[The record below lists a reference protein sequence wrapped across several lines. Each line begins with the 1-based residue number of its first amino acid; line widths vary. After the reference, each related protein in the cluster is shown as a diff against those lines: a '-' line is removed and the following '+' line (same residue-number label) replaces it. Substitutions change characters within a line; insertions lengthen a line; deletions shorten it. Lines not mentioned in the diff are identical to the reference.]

1 MQERNRSAQRGGTQL
16 LQAAESK
23 MLLAK
28 LSTGDEVHRYKKAIV
43 IGFTGK
49 RRVLSTAPHNGG
61 YRENLTAVFNQDGTV
76 GAGIACTLKAPTY
89 AEHMALIA
97 KEIGLDPETA
107 CGISTA
113 AQMENVSVKS
123 ETYREVTVTAIVT
136 GGIET
141 NGGRV
146 GDPADWHEIGGSS
159 VHTMKLGTIN
169 IMLHF
174 NVDLS
179 KGAIARALVTCTEAK
194 TAAIQE
200 LIAPSRY
207 SRGLATGSGTDGTI
221 IIANRDSEICLTNAG
236 KHAKLGELIGKAV
249 IAAVK
254 EALFLQSGLCP
265 ECQHHVLKRMDRF
278 GITEDLLWE
287 DCQRDSQSPLDR
299 ARFSVKLD
307 QLAVQ
312 GKMVVYTSL
321 YAHLL
326 DQLDWEMITAEE
338 AYESGIQLLNLMGMH
353 SALGEVPDG
362 AEECIASMIKLYREG
377 LRDILA
383 GEGIKENT
391 NTCMCKEE
399 E

>member
-1 MQERNRSAQRGGTQL
+1 
-16 LQAAESK
+16 
-23 MLLAK
+23 MLLAE
-28 LSTGDEVHRYKKAIV
+28 LRTGDEVHRYKKAIV
-43 IGFTGK
+43 IGFTGR

-76 GAGIACTLKAPTY
+76 GAGIACTLRAPSY
-89 AEHMALIA
+89 AEHMALVA
-97 KEIGLDPETA
+97 KEIGLDPETS

-146 GDPADWHEIGGSS
+146 GDPAEWHEIGGSS

-179 KGAIARALVTCTEAK
+179 EGAIARALVTCTEAK

-207 SRGLATGSGTDGTI
+207 STGLATGSGTDGTI
-221 IIANRDSEICLTNAG
+221 LIANRDSEICLTNAG

-249 IAAVK
+249 IPAVK

-265 ECQHHVLKRMDRF
+265 KLQHHIIRRMDRF

-287 DCQRDSQSPLDR
+287 GCQRDSHSQGPFDR
-299 ARFSVKLD
+299 ARFSEKLD
-307 QLAVQ
+307 QLATQ
-312 GKMVVYTSL
+312 GKMVTITSL

-326 DQLDWEMITAEE
+326 DQMNWKMITAGE
-338 AYESGIQLLNLMGMH
+338 AYESGVELLHLMEMPVPE
-353 SALGEVPDG
+353 GEAPDG
-362 AEECIASMIKLYREG
+362 EEECIAFMIKLYREG
-377 LRDILA
+377 IQSILT
-383 GEGIKENT
+383 GDGKKEET
-391 NTCMCKEE
+391 STRLCKEE

>member
-1 MQERNRSAQRGGTQL
+1 
-16 LQAAESK
+16 
-23 MLLAK
+23 MLLAE
-28 LSTGDEVHRYKKAIV
+28 LRTGDEVHRYKKAIV
-43 IGFTGK
+43 IGFTGR

-76 GAGIACTLKAPTY
+76 GAGIACTLRAPSY
-89 AEHMALIA
+89 AEHMALVA
-97 KEIGLDPETA
+97 KEIGLDPETS

-146 GDPADWHEIGGSS
+146 GDPAEWHEIGGSS

-174 NVDLS
+174 NVDLTE
-179 KGAIARALVTCTEAK
+179 GAIARALVTCTEAK

-207 SRGLATGSGTDGTI
+207 STGLATGSGTDGTI
-221 IIANRDSEICLTNAG
+221 LIANRDSEICLTNAG

-249 IAAVK
+249 IPAVK

-265 ECQHHVLKRMDRF
+265 KLQHHIIRRMDRF

-287 DCQRDSQSPLDR
+287 GCQPDSHSQGPFDR
-299 ARFSVKLD
+299 ARFSEKLD
-307 QLAVQ
+307 QLATQ
-312 GKMVVYTSL
+312 GKMVTITSL

-326 DQLDWEMITAEE
+326 DQMNWKMITAGE
-338 AYESGIQLLNLMGMH
+338 AYESGVELLHLMGMPVPE
-353 SALGEVPDG
+353 GEAPDG
-362 AEECIASMIKLYREG
+362 EEECIAFMIKLYREG
-377 LRDILA
+377 IQSILT
-383 GEGIKENT
+383 GDGKKEET
-391 NTCMCKEE
+391 STRLCKEE

>member
-1 MQERNRSAQRGGTQL
+1 
-16 LQAAESK
+16 
-23 MLLAK
+23 MLLAE
-28 LSTGDEVHRYKKAIV
+28 LRTGDEVHRYKKAIV
-43 IGFTGK
+43 IGFTGR

-76 GAGIACTLKAPTY
+76 GAGIACTLRAPSY
-89 AEHMALIA
+89 AEHMALVA
-97 KEIGLDPETA
+97 KEIGLDPETS

-146 GDPADWHEIGGSS
+146 GDPAEWHEIGGSS

-174 NVDLS
+174 NVDLTE
-179 KGAIARALVTCTEAK
+179 GAIARALVTCTEAK

-207 SRGLATGSGTDGTI
+207 STGLATGSGTDGTI
-221 IIANRDSEICLTNAG
+221 LIANRDSEICLTNAG

-249 IAAVK
+249 IPAVK

-265 ECQHHVLKRMDRF
+265 KLQHHIIRRMDRF

-287 DCQRDSQSPLDR
+287 GCQPDSQGPFDR
-299 ARFSVKLD
+299 ARFSEKLD
-307 QLAVQ
+307 QLATQ
-312 GKMVVYTSL
+312 GKMVTITSL

-326 DQLDWEMITAEE
+326 DQMNWKMIKAGE
-338 AYESGIQLLNLMGMH
+338 AYESGVELLHLMGMPVPE
-353 SALGEVPDG
+353 GESPDG
-362 AEECIASMIKLYREG
+362 EEECIAFMIKLYREG
-377 LRDILA
+377 IQSILT
-383 GEGIKENT
+383 GDGKKEET
-391 NTCMCKEE
+391 STRLCKEE

>member
-1 MQERNRSAQRGGTQL
+1 
-16 LQAAESK
+16 
-23 MLLAK
+23 MLLAE
-28 LSTGDEVHRYKKAIV
+28 LRTGDEVHRYKKAIV
-43 IGFTGK
+43 IGFTGR

-76 GAGIACTLKAPTY
+76 GAGIACTLRAPSY
-89 AEHMALIA
+89 AEHMALVA
-97 KEIGLDPETA
+97 KEIGLDPETS

-146 GDPADWHEIGGSS
+146 GDPAEWHEIGGSS

-179 KGAIARALVTCTEAK
+179 EGAIARALVTCTEAK

-207 SRGLATGSGTDGTI
+207 STGLATGSGTDGTI
-221 IIANRDSEICLTNAG
+221 LIANRDSEICLTNAG

-249 IAAVK
+249 IPAVK

-265 ECQHHVLKRMDRF
+265 KRQHHIIRRMDRF

-287 DCQRDSQSPLDR
+287 GCQPDSHSQGPFDR
-299 ARFSVKLD
+299 ARFSEKLD
-307 QLAVQ
+307 QLATQ
-312 GKMVVYTSL
+312 GKMVTITSL

-326 DQLDWEMITAEE
+326 DQMNWKMITAGE
-338 AYESGIQLLNLMGMH
+338 AYESGVELLHLMGMPVPE
-353 SALGEVPDG
+353 GEAPDRE
-362 AEECIASMIKLYREG
+362 EECIAFMIKLYREG
-377 LRDILA
+377 LQSILS
-383 GEGIKENT
+383 GDGKKEET
-391 NTCMCKEE
+391 STRLCKEE

>member
-1 MQERNRSAQRGGTQL
+1 
-16 LQAAESK
+16 
-23 MLLAK
+23 MLLAE
-28 LSTGDEVHRYKKAIV
+28 LRTGDEVHRYKKAIV
-43 IGFTGK
+43 IGFTGR

-76 GAGIACTLKAPTY
+76 GAGIACTLRAPSY
-89 AEHMALIA
+89 AEHMALVA
-97 KEIGLDPETA
+97 KEIGLDPETS

-146 GDPADWHEIGGSS
+146 GDPAEWHEIGGSS

-174 NVDLS
+174 NVDLTE
-179 KGAIARALVTCTEAK
+179 GAIARALVTCTEAK

-207 SRGLATGSGTDGTI
+207 STGLATGSGTDGTI
-221 IIANRDSEICLTNAG
+221 LIANRDSEICLTNAG

-249 IAAVK
+249 IPAVK

-265 ECQHHVLKRMDRF
+265 KLQHHIIRRMDRF

-287 DCQRDSQSPLDR
+287 GCQPDSHSQGPFDR
-299 ARFSVKLD
+299 ARFSEKLD
-307 QLAVQ
+307 QLATQ
-312 GKMVVYTSL
+312 RKMVTNTSL

-326 DQLDWEMITAEE
+326 DQMNWKMITAGE
-338 AYESGIQLLNLMGMH
+338 AYESGVELLHLMGMPVPE
-353 SALGEVPDG
+353 GEAPDG
-362 AEECIASMIKLYREG
+362 EEECIAFMIKLYREG
-377 LRDILA
+377 IQSILT
-383 GEGIKENT
+383 GDGKKEET
-391 NTCMCKEE
+391 STRLCKEE

>member
-1 MQERNRSAQRGGTQL
+1 
-16 LQAAESK
+16 
-23 MLLAK
+23 MLLAE
-28 LSTGDEVHRYKKAIV
+28 LRTGDEVHRYKKAIV
-43 IGFTGK
+43 IGFTGR

-76 GAGIACTLKAPTY
+76 GAGIACTLRAPSY
-89 AEHMALIA
+89 AEHMALVA
-97 KEIGLDPETA
+97 KEIGLDPETS

-123 ETYREVTVTAIVT
+123 ETYREVIVTAIVT

-146 GDPADWHEIGGSS
+146 GDPAEWHEIGGSS

-174 NVDLS
+174 NVDLTE
-179 KGAIARALVTCTEAK
+179 GAIARALVTCTEAK

-207 SRGLATGSGTDGTI
+207 STGLATGSGTDGTI
-221 IIANRDSEICLTNAG
+221 LIANRDSEICLTNAG

-249 IAAVK
+249 IPAVK

-265 ECQHHVLKRMDRF
+265 KLQHHIIRRMDRF

-287 DCQRDSQSPLDR
+287 GCQPDSHSQGPFDR
-299 ARFSVKLD
+299 ARFSEKLD
-307 QLAVQ
+307 QLATQ
-312 GKMVVYTSL
+312 RKMVTITSL

-326 DQLDWEMITAEE
+326 DQMNWKMITAGE
-338 AYESGIQLLNLMGMH
+338 AYESGVELLHLMGMPVPE
-353 SALGEVPDG
+353 GEAPDG
-362 AEECIASMIKLYREG
+362 EEECIAFMIKLYREG
-377 LRDILA
+377 IQSILT
-383 GEGIKENT
+383 GDGKKEET
-391 NTCMCKEE
+391 STRLCKEE

>member
-1 MQERNRSAQRGGTQL
+1 
-16 LQAAESK
+16 
-23 MLLAK
+23 MLLAE
-28 LSTGDEVHRYKKAIV
+28 LRTGDEVHRYKKAIV
-43 IGFTGK
+43 IGFTGR

-76 GAGIACTLKAPTY
+76 GAGLACTLRAPSY
-89 AEHMALIA
+89 AEHMALVA

-107 CGISTA
+107 CGIFTA

-146 GDPADWHEIGGSS
+146 GDLAEWHEIGGSS

-179 KGAIARALVTCTEAK
+179 EGAIARALVTCTEAK

-207 SRGLATGSGTDGTI
+207 STGLATGSGTDGTI
-221 IIANRDSEICLTNAG
+221 LIANRDSEICLTNAG

-249 IAAVK
+249 IPAVK

-265 ECQHHVLKRMDRF
+265 KLQHHIIRRMDRF

-287 DCQRDSQSPLDR
+287 GCQPDSHSQGPFDR
-299 ARFSVKLD
+299 ARFSEKLD
-307 QLAVQ
+307 QLATQ
-312 GKMVVYTSL
+312 GKMVTITSL

-326 DQLDWEMITAEE
+326 DQMNWKMITAGE
-338 AYESGIQLLNLMGMH
+338 AYESGVELLHLMGMPVPE
-353 SALGEVPDG
+353 GEAPDG
-362 AEECIASMIKLYREG
+362 EEECIAFMIKLYREG
-377 LRDILA
+377 IQSILT
-383 GEGIKENT
+383 GDGKKEDT
-391 NTCMCKEE
+391 STRLCKEE

>member
-1 MQERNRSAQRGGTQL
+1 
-16 LQAAESK
+16 
-23 MLLAK
+23 MLLAE
-28 LSTGDEVHRYKKAIV
+28 LRTGDEVHRYKKAIV
-43 IGFTGK
+43 IGFTGR

-76 GAGIACTLKAPTY
+76 GAGIACTLRAPSY
-89 AEHMALIA
+89 AEHMALVA
-97 KEIGLDPETA
+97 KEIGLDPETS

-146 GDPADWHEIGGSS
+146 GDPAEWHEIGGSS

-174 NVDLS
+174 NVDLTE
-179 KGAIARALVTCTEAK
+179 GAIARALVTCTEAK

-207 SRGLATGSGTDGTI
+207 STGLATGSGTDGTI
-221 IIANRDSEICLTNAG
+221 LIANRDSEICLTNAG

-249 IAAVK
+249 IPAVK

-265 ECQHHVLKRMDRF
+265 KLQHHIIRRMDRF

-287 DCQRDSQSPLDR
+287 GCQRDSHSQGPFDR
-299 ARFSVKLD
+299 ARFSEKLD
-307 QLAVQ
+307 QLATQ
-312 GKMVVYTSL
+312 GKMVTITSL

-326 DQLDWEMITAEE
+326 DQMNWKMITAGE
-338 AYESGIQLLNLMGMH
+338 AYESGVELLHLMGMPVPE
-353 SALGEVPDG
+353 GEAPDG
-362 AEECIASMIKLYREG
+362 EEDCMALMIKLYREG
-377 LRDILA
+377 IQSILTLNSK
-383 GEGIKENT
+383 KEDT
-391 NTCMCKEE
+391 STRLCKEE

>member
-1 MQERNRSAQRGGTQL
+1 MKL
-16 LQAAESK
+16 AE
-23 MLLAK
+23 
-28 LSTGDEVHRYKKAIV
+28 LSTGDEIHRYKKAIV
-43 IGFTGK
+43 IGFAGK

-61 YRENLTAVFNQDGTV
+61 YLENLTAVFNQDGTV
-76 GAGIACTLKAPTY
+76 GAGIACTLRAPTY
-89 AEHMALIA
+89 AEHMALVA
-97 KEIGLDPETA
+97 KEIGLDPDTA

-123 ETYREVTVTAIVT
+123 ETYQEVTVTAIVT

-169 IMLHF
+169 IILHF

-179 KGAIARALVTCTEAK
+179 EGAMARALVTCTEAK

-221 IIANRDSEICLTNAG
+221 LIANRDSGICLTNAG

-249 IAAVK
+249 MSAVK
-254 EALFLQSGLCP
+254 EALYLQSGLCP
-265 ECQHHVLKRMDRF
+265 KHQHHIIMRMERF
-278 GITEDLLWE
+278 GITEDLLWKG
-287 DCQRDSQSPLDR
+287 SQKKIGGPLER
-299 ARFSVKLD
+299 ARFSEKLD
-307 QLAVQ
+307 QLATQ
-312 GKMVVYTSL
+312 GKMVTYTSL

-326 DQLDWEMITAEE
+326 DQLDWEMITSEE
-338 AYESGIQLLNLMGMH
+338 AYDSGMELLRLLDMPAAKREAPAGK
-353 SALGEVPDG
+353 
-362 AEECIASMIKLYREG
+362 EECIACMIKLYREG
-377 LRDILA
+377 IQSILTD
-383 GEGIKENT
+383 EGQIDDTEQSV
-391 NTCMCKEE
+391 
-399 E
+399 

>member
-1 MQERNRSAQRGGTQL
+1 
-16 LQAAESK
+16 
-23 MLLAK
+23 MLLAE
-28 LSTGDEVHRYKKAIV
+28 LRTGDEVHRYKKAIV
-43 IGFTGK
+43 IGFTGR

-76 GAGIACTLKAPTY
+76 GAGIACTLRAPSY
-89 AEHMALIA
+89 AEHMALVA
-97 KEIGLDPETA
+97 KEIGLDPETS

-146 GDPADWHEIGGSS
+146 GDPAEWHEIGGSS

-174 NVDLS
+174 NVDLTE
-179 KGAIARALVTCTEAK
+179 GAIARALVTCTEAK

-200 LIAPSRY
+200 LIAPSCY
-207 SRGLATGSGTDGTI
+207 STGLATGSGTDGTI
-221 IIANRDSEICLTNAG
+221 LIANRDSEICLTNAG

-249 IAAVK
+249 IPAVK

-265 ECQHHVLKRMDRF
+265 KLQHHIIRRMDRF

-287 DCQRDSQSPLDR
+287 GCQPDSHSQGPFDR
-299 ARFSVKLD
+299 ARFSEKLD
-307 QLAVQ
+307 QLATQ
-312 GKMVVYTSL
+312 RKMVTITSL

-326 DQLDWEMITAEE
+326 DQMNWKMITAGE
-338 AYESGIQLLNLMGMH
+338 AYESGVELLHLMGMPVPE
-353 SALGEVPDG
+353 GEAPDG
-362 AEECIASMIKLYREG
+362 EEECIAFMIKLYREG
-377 LRDILA
+377 IQSILT
-383 GEGIKENT
+383 GDGKKEET
-391 NTCMCKEE
+391 STRLCKEE

>member
-1 MQERNRSAQRGGTQL
+1 
-16 LQAAESK
+16 
-23 MLLAK
+23 MLLAE
-28 LSTGDEVHRYKKAIV
+28 LCTGDEVHRYKKAIV
-43 IGFTGK
+43 IGFTGR

-76 GAGIACTLKAPTY
+76 GAGIACTLRAPSY
-89 AEHMALIA
+89 GEHMALVA

-123 ETYREVTVTAIVT
+123 VTYREVTVTAIVT

-146 GDPADWHEIGGSS
+146 GDPAEWHEIGGSS

-169 IMLHF
+169 IMLQF
-174 NVDLS
+174 NVDLTE
-179 KGAIARALVTCTEAK
+179 GAIARALVTCTEAK

-221 IIANRDSEICLTNAG
+221 LIANLDSQICLTNAG

-249 IAAVK
+249 IPAVK

-265 ECQHHVLKRMDRF
+265 KRQHHVIKRMDRF

-287 DCQRDSQSPLDR
+287 GCQPASQSPFER
-299 ARFSVKLD
+299 ARFSEKLD
-307 QLAVQ
+307 QLATQ
-312 GKMVVYTSL
+312 GKMVTYTSL

-326 DQLDWEMITAEE
+326 DQLDWKMIMAGE
-338 AYESGIQLLNLMGMH
+338 AYESGVELLRLMGMPVPKRE
-353 SALGEVPDG
+353 APNGE
-362 AEECIASMIKLYREG
+362 EECITFMIKLYREG
-377 LRDILA
+377 MQSILS
-383 GEGIKENT
+383 GGGKEEDT
-391 NTCMCKEE
+391 NTLLVKEE

>member
-1 MQERNRSAQRGGTQL
+1 
-16 LQAAESK
+16 
-23 MLLAK
+23 MLLAE
-28 LSTGDEVHRYKKAIV
+28 LRTGDEVHRYKKAIV
-43 IGFTGK
+43 IGFTGR

-76 GAGIACTLKAPTY
+76 GAGLACTLRAPSY
-89 AEHMALIA
+89 AEHMALVA

-107 CGISTA
+107 CGIFTA

-146 GDPADWHEIGGSS
+146 GDLAEWHEIGGSS

-179 KGAIARALVTCTEAK
+179 EGAIARALVTCTEAK

-207 SRGLATGSGTDGTI
+207 STGLATGSGTDGTI
-221 IIANRDSEICLTNAG
+221 LIANRDSEICLTNAG

-249 IAAVK
+249 IPAVK

-265 ECQHHVLKRMDRF
+265 KLQHHIIRRMDRF

-287 DCQRDSQSPLDR
+287 SCQPDSHSQGPFDR
-299 ARFSVKLD
+299 ARFSEKLD
-307 QLAVQ
+307 QLATQ
-312 GKMVVYTSL
+312 GKMVTITSL

-326 DQLDWEMITAEE
+326 DQMNWKMITAGE
-338 AYESGIQLLNLMGMH
+338 AYESGVELLHLMGMPVPE
-353 SALGEVPDG
+353 GEAPDG
-362 AEECIASMIKLYREG
+362 KEECIAFMIKLYREG
-377 LRDILA
+377 IQSILT
-383 GEGIKENT
+383 GDGKKEET
-391 NTCMCKEE
+391 STRLCKEE